1 LSSAKIFCK
10 RGGRNCE
17 RLIEVNVN
25 NNLLY
30 KNYFID
36 CESFQ
41 REKHGSWVPQYTI
54 TRQLTEANDFPSHQ
68 YQFSQTLPTKNE
80 ADRYAAKKAQEWIDK
95 NQKP

>member
-1 LSSAKIFCK
+1 LRASSS
-10 RGGRNCE
+10 G
-17 RLIEVNVN
+17 VSVN

-30 KNYFID
+30 KNYFIG

-54 TRQLTEANDFPSHQ
+54 SRQVTESNDFPSHQ
-68 YQFSQTLPTKNE
+68 YQFTHTLPTKNE
-80 ADRYAAKKAQEWIDK
+80 ADRYAAQKAQEWIDK